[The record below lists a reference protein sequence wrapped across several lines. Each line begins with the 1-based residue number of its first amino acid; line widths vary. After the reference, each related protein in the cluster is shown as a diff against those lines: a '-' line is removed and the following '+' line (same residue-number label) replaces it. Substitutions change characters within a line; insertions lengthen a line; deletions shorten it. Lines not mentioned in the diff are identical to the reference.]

1 MRKLSILTTW
11 KVVTEGMKKALWE
24 DTVNLF
30 HIEPDEAKKEV
41 FLSAVAK
48 RFRDFKTKLV
58 SGWMTLRRK
67 RTKSKKLTEGKE
79 KENEEGEEKE
89 KENEQGR
96 VELPYE
102 IWDHITEEDWEAFV
116 AQKTTPKAVEKRTK
130 AYISSSKKKFN
141 HHMGPKTYEQ
151 SRKECLEVDGFY
163 PSISSSSGGTSS
175 STITTKKIDRVADW
189 YCSLHSRDANGRRT
203 ISDPGTKK
211 IADAVLGWKHKEVA
225 GEFVPKANK
234 DALYMVLGKD
244 HDGRVKGKG
253 GVRLGLKKAYGE
265 EYSATRSSSISNAS
279 QDMERKMKSAIE
291 ELEKRMKNQFNAIL
305 EHMGLTSFDER
316 NITPGDKLSQQD
328 PETPRET
335 PREVPG
341 LIPNPPL
348 LDPPT

>member
-1 MRKLSILTTW
+1 
-11 KVVTEGMKKALWE
+11 
-24 DTVNLF
+24 
-30 HIEPDEAKKEV
+30 
-41 FLSAVAK
+41 
-48 RFRDFKTKLV
+48 
-58 SGWMTLRRK
+58 
-67 RTKSKKLTEGKE
+67 
-79 KENEEGEEKE
+79 
-89 KENEQGR
+89 
-96 VELPYE
+96 
-102 IWDHITEEDWEAFV
+102 
-116 AQKTTPKAVEKRTK
+116 
-130 AYISSSKKKFN
+130 
-141 HHMGPKTYEQ
+141 MGPKTYEQ
-151 SRKECLEVDGFY
+151 SRKEWLEVDGFY

-189 YCSLHSRDANGRRT
+189 YCSLHSRDASGRRT

-265 EYSATRSSSISNAS
+265 DYSATRSSSISNAS

-305 EHMGLTSFDER
+305 EHMGLPSFDER

-328 PETPRET
+328 LETRRET

-341 LIPNPPL
+341 SIPNPPL
-348 LDPPT
+348 LDPPIPNLEEETHCDLLLPKSKDGELVVVAYGRAQPSRVGQTSHLLPVADFYFNVSVDTIICGFEDFPLPVPRADWSLFVLNDAEGSFVIWPRAWVRFTDEVKYM